1 MRAFL
6 HTRPFYMQLACSSN
20 HEILYVLILQMKM
33 SLWVVNP
40 KEGRLPCSSVSNPVR
55 QGRCVSVETQ
65 ESVWG
70 SSGSLGFSLLSNL
83 KNCIFFSCLFQH
95 GTPPLL
101 IAAGCGNIQ
110 ILQLLIKRGSR
121 IDIQDKVIILFYCKR
136 NYFLSISKCL

>member
-1 MRAFL
+1 
-6 HTRPFYMQLACSSN
+6 MQLACTSN
-20 HEILYVLILQMKM
+20 HEILYVLILQVKM
-33 SLWVVNP
+33 SLLVVNL
-40 KEGRLPCSSVSNPVR
+40 KEGRLPCSSVSTPVR

-65 ESVWG
+65 EGAWG
-70 SSGSLGFSLLSNL
+70 SSGSLGFSFPIKPEKLY
-83 KNCIFFSCLFQH
+83 FFSRLFQH